1 MALKPDLAEAWLGR
15 GNAFYGLKR
24 HDEALA
30 AYDKAIALKPDLEG
44 AWFARGNILTVFR
57 RYDEAFAAYG
67 RSLLL
72 KPDLAEGWLGRGG
85 VFSALK
91 RHEEALEAYDKALA
105 LKSDLEGAWTARG
118 NVLTEL
124 KRYDEAFTA
133 YDKAFVLDPDL
144 TGVEGSR
151 LHAKMH
157 SCDWSDFA
165 KDSKSLLASANNKK
179 DTALP
184 WVLLSINAS
193 PQEQF
198 EYATLWASKNHPQS
212 DPPIWKGE
220 IYKNKKIRIGYLSS
234 DLRNHVVAYLM
245 AGLFESHDRQ
255 RFETFALSTG
265 Q

>member
-1 MALKPDLAEAWLGR
+1 MADRCCSSPIW
-15 GNAFYGLKR
+15 
-24 HDEALA
+24 
-30 AYDKAIALKPDLEG
+30 
-44 AWFARGNILTVFR
+44 R
-57 RYDEAFAAYG
+57 RA
-67 RSLLL
+67 
-72 KPDLAEGWLGRGG
+72 WLGRGG

-91 RHEEALEAYDKALA
+91 RHEEALEAYDQALA

-124 KRYDEAFTA
+124 RRYDEAFTA

-184 WVLLSINAS
+184 WVLLSIDAS
-193 PQEQF
+193 PQEQL
-198 EYATLWASKNHPQS
+198 EYATLWASKNYPQS
-212 DPPIWKGE
+212 DAPTLE
-220 IYKNKKIRIGYLSS
+220 RR
-234 DLRNHVVAYLM
+234 DL
-245 AGLFESHDRQ
+245 
-255 RFETFALSTG
+255 
-265 Q
+265 